1 MKELAKATTDD
12 LPASMSAHDKEMVN
26 DLARVQKNILRK
38 MGSRRSEAIR
48 KAGLSAL
55 AVAFAIATDKRAMLL
70 GNVPTRQINHSHL
83 HATIEGKPITRELLV
98 KSVNA
103 INGSI
108 KEEYVNIPENDVLI
122 NRVVPI
128 LQL

>member
-1 MKELAKATTDD
+1 VKNELAKATTTTSGLD
-12 LPASMSAHDKEMVN
+12 LPALSEHDREMVN

-70 GNVPTRQINHSHL
+70 GKAPARQVHHSHL
-83 HATIEGKPITRELLV
+83 HATIEGKPITRAELV

-103 INGSI
+103 INAM
-108 KEEYVNIPENDVLI
+108 VNVNPCKQISA
-122 NRVVPI
+122 
-128 LQL
+128 

>member
-1 MKELAKATTDD
+1 MNQLAKATTDD
-12 LPASMSAHDKEMVN
+12 LTASMSAHDKEMVN

-70 GNVPTRQINHSHL
+70 GNTPARTVHPSHL
-83 HATIEGKPITRELLV
+83 HATIDGNPVTREQLV

-108 KEEYVNIPENDVLI
+108 KEKHVNASEHIDGI
-122 NRVVPI
+122 NSAIPI